1 MRWPVGKSVSRS
13 RGGRPDL
20 PTGQTG
26 FDVSP
31 SRPPVVTL
39 ALFVLVVLI
48 ASTTAH
54 VFRLFLRDVIRFYSD
69 RTDPTTAS
77 AHLGTVVLFVLATVS
92 VLAAAAIGRIVQQR
106 WPDRSGIEAV
116 AASARGEDVSI
127 SLRATVLRVIG
138 TFTVSAGLVSIGR
151 ESAIVESGGVAG
163 AVLGRESGGRGDAL
177 ASAGVAAAFASAYN
191 APIAA
196 MLYAEEHLRIRRSAR
211 ATVFVVAGAIA
222 GQLVTVWLF
231 EGEAVFPDIQ
241 GSRWRV
247 VPLGLVVLVPTVLV
261 SKGFLYLRVRV
272 TADSVMRLTHL
283 PRSVVVGVFAV
294 TAGVS
299 VAAFPLASGNGMEAL
314 QRGPLAATTAL
325 GVALVVGKLV
335 GTTAALGAG
344 APGGVLSPT
353 MGVAGGTALLV
364 LLGADSLGVGVANP
378 WDAMVVAMAIGVAVG
393 MRSPLVAVFLI
404 PELLGD
410 YALVLPVAVVVG
422 AAWLLD
428 LGLDRV
434 LEREGAAVP
443 AGIYD
448 EDA

>member
-1 MRWPVGKSVSRS
+1 VDRPGPPS
-13 RGGRPDL
+13 GR
-20 PTGQTG
+20 TG
-26 FDVSP
+26 FDVAP
-31 SRPPVVTL
+31 ARPPAVTFL
-39 ALFVLVVLI
+39 LFLIVVLL

-54 VFRLFLRDVIRFYSD
+54 VFKIFLRNVIRFYSD

-77 AHLGTVVLFVLATVS
+77 AHIGTATLFVLATAG
-92 VLAAAAIGRIVQQR
+92 VLVAAAIGSVVQRR
-106 WPDRSGIEAV
+106 WPGRFGIEAV
-116 AASARGEDVSI
+116 AASARGDDRSI
-127 SLRATVLRVIG
+127 SFRATVLRVVA

-151 ESAIVESGGVAG
+151 ESAIVESGGVTG
-163 AVLGRESGGRGDAL
+163 AVVGRESGGRGDAL
-177 ASAGVAAAFASAYN
+177 ASAGIAAAFASAYN

-211 ATVFVVAGAIA
+211 ASVFVVAGAIA
-222 GQLVTVWLF
+222 GQVLTVWLF
-231 EGEAVFPDIQ
+231 HGEAVFPDLQ
-241 GSRWRV
+241 GSVWRV

-261 SKGFLYLRVRV
+261 SKSFLYLRVRV
-272 TADSVMRLTHL
+272 TADSVSRRTRW
-283 PRSVVVGVFAV
+283 PRGAIVAAFAV
-294 TAGVS
+294 AAGVS

-314 QRGPLAATTAL
+314 QRGPVAATTSL

-364 LLGADSLGVGVANP
+364 SLVADSLGLGIANP

-393 MRSPLVAVFLI
+393 MRSPLVAIFLI

-410 YALVLPVAVVVG
+410 YSLVLPVGVVVG
-422 AAWLLD
+422 AAWLAD
-428 LGLDRV
+428 RALDR
-434 LEREGAAVP
+434 LLLRSGAAVP
-443 AGIYD
+443 TGIYD